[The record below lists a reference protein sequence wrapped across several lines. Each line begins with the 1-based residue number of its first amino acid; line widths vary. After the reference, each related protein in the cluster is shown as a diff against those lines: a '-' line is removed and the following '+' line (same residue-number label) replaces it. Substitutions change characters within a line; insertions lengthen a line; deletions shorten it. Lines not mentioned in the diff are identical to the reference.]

1 MKKALLYFLLF
12 ITGFSFG
19 QKMDTLVFRAGTK
32 LAVKIFY
39 IDKRKIYFRA
49 PPSREKESVTK
60 DQLDTVIYAKG
71 FADPILPDYDSL
83 KYNSQKGQ
91 LVINIGV
98 GYSPGFDGDVG
109 VGGVYFPVERNF
121 EYFTCSSITPN
132 LGAIIEYGITKKTS
146 IGLAASYQSE
156 IIDPDESPYTDFIT
170 RINMA
175 VRILQHLNKRNPKF
189 DSYIGIRF
197 GDSYWT
203 DVPTIRSYYPYSSSI
218 PQIYFINKPSLW
230 VPSVQLLYGM
240 RIYLSNSMGIH
251 FEVGIGSP
259 YLAEAGIS
267 FRFKTRK
274 IKAE

>member
-1 MKKALLYFLLF
+1 MKKALLYFSLF
-12 ITGFSFG
+12 IFSFSFG
-19 QKMDTLVFRAGTK
+19 QKMDTLVFKTGTK

-39 IDKRKIYFRA
+39 IDKQKIYFAA
-49 PPSREKESVTK
+49 PPSREKETVTK

-83 KYNSQKGQ
+83 VYNNQKGQ

-98 GYSPGFDGDVG
+98 GYSPGFNGDIG
-109 VGGVYFPVERNF
+109 FGGVFFPIQRNF
-121 EYFTCSSITPN
+121 TDYGISDRTAN
-132 LGAIIEYGITKKTS
+132 LGAVIEYGVTKKMS
-146 IGLAASYQSE
+146 VGFAVSYQSE
-156 IIDPDESPYTDFIT
+156 IIDPDESPYTDFVT
-170 RINMA
+170 RINIA
-175 VRILQHLNKRNPKF
+175 VRILHHLNKRNPKF

-203 DVPTIRSYYPYSSSI
+203 DVPTLRSFYPYSSSI
-218 PQIYFINKPSLW
+218 PQIYFINQPSLW
-230 VPSVQLLYGM
+230 VPSIQLLYGM

-259 YLAEAGIS
+259 YLAEAGIN

-274 IKAE
+274 N